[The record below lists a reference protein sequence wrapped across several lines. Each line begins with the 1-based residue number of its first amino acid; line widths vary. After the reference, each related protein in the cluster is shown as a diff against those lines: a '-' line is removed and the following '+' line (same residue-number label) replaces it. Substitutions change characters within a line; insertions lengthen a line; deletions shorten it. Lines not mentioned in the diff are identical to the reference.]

1 MIDELME
8 KIHKNC
14 HNVDEDMVQRAY
26 YFAKEAHKE
35 QKRESGEPYIIHP
48 IAVAENLAEL
58 GMDTDTIVAGLL
70 HDVIEDTK
78 YTYDDVV
85 HEFNAEIANLIDGVT
100 KLTKLGEMEYKSK
113 EEQQADNVRKMLL
126 AMAKDIRVIIIKL
139 ADRLHNMRTLKF
151 MPANKQ
157 KSKAKETLDIYAPLA
172 HRLGMSKIKW
182 ELEDLCFRY
191 LHEKE
196 YYELVRDIAEK
207 RIERE
212 NYIKEI
218 VDDLYKKLEASGID
232 SDIDGR
238 PKHFYSIYK
247 KMVNKNK
254 TIDEI
259 FDLTAIRV
267 LVNSVKDCYGVLG
280 IVHTIY
286 TPIPG
291 RFKDYIAMP
300 KPNMYQSLHTT
311 VIGPQGK
318 TFEIQIRTF
327 EMHRTAEYGIAAHW
341 KYKEGDTGRTEQ
353 DNQKHFEKKL
363 AWLRDML
370 EWQKETSDA
379 EEFIEGFKID
389 LFSDEVF
396 VFTPKGVVINL
407 CSGATPIDFAY
418 RIHTDI
424 GNKCVGAK
432 VNGKIVPLDYTLKTG
447 EIVEILTSSNAKGPN
462 MDWLNVAKSNQ
473 AKSKIKQWFKKAKK
487 EENMLKG
494 KDLLDREL
502 KKQGVN
508 YADIAKGDFY
518 ERLVK
523 RYNIHNMDD
532 VYALLGVSGIT
543 ASTLVSRLKEDNG
556 IEKVNK
562 EKENKEILNKAI
574 EEQIA
579 KTARLGVSGI
589 TASTLVSRL
598 KEDNG
603 IEKVNKEKENKE
615 ILNKAIEEQI
625 AKTARQVDQPNSY
638 GITVKGESNLMVRF
652 AKCCTPVPGDDILG
666 YITKGRGVSVH
677 RKDCQNLKNLI
688 ETDGE
693 RVVEV
698 SWGTSKGNSYFAEIQ
713 VMADDRE
720 GLLADIMSK
729 NLKNLIETDGERVV
743 EVSWGTSKGNS
754 YFAEIQ
760 VMADDREG
768 LLADIMSIITDLKL
782 QLSAVNANLSKESY
796 AYINVKVKIQCVN
809 GLKDL
814 MKRIKNLKGVVDVY
828 RVNN

>member
-100 KLTKLGEMEYKSK
+100 KLTKLGEMEYRSK

-207 RIERE
+207 RVERE

-341 KYKEGDTGRTEQ
+341 KYKEGDTGSTEQ
-353 DNQKHFEKKL
+353 DKQKDFEKKL

-424 GNKCVGAK
+424 GNRCVGAK

-462 MDWLNVAKSNQ
+462 MDWLNIAKSNQ

-532 VYALLGVSGIT
+532 VYAL
-543 ASTLVSRLKEDNG
+543 
-556 IEKVNK
+556 
-562 EKENKEILNKAI
+562 
-574 EEQIA
+574 
-579 KTARLGVSGI
+579 LGVSGI

-720 GLLADIMSK
+720 GLLADIMS
-729 NLKNLIETDGERVV
+729 
-743 EVSWGTSKGNS
+743 
-754 YFAEIQ
+754 
-760 VMADDREG
+760 
-768 LLADIMSIITDLKL
+768 IITDLKL

>member
-1 MIDELME
+1 MVDKLLENIN
-8 KIHKNC
+8 KNC
-14 HNVDEDMVQRAY
+14 HNVDIELVKKAY
-26 YFAKEAHKE
+26 NFAKEAHKD

-48 IAVAENLAEL
+48 IAVAEILAEL
-58 GMDTDTIVAGLL
+58 GMDTNTIVAGLL
-70 HDVIEDTK
+70 HDVIEDT
-78 YTYDDVV
+78 DCSFEDASRM
-85 HEFNAEIANLIDGVT
+85 FNPEVANLVDGVT
-100 KLTKLGEMEYKSK
+100 KLTKLGEMEYKTK

-157 KSKAKETLDIYAPLA
+157 KNKAKETLDIYAPLA

-196 YYELVRDIAEK
+196 YYELVKDIAEK
-207 RIERE
+207 RVERE
-212 NYIKEI
+212 SYIQDI
-218 VDDLYKKLEASGID
+218 VNDLYKKLEGAGID

-254 TIDEI
+254 SIEEI

-286 TPIPG
+286 RPIPG

-327 EMHRTAEYGIAAHW
+327 EMHKTAEYGIAAHW
-341 KYKEGDTGRTEQ
+341 KYKEGDTAGGTEV
-353 DNQKHFEKKL
+353 DKQKEFEKKL

-379 EEFIEGFKID
+379 EEFMEGFKID

-407 CSGATPIDFAY
+407 CSKATPIDFAY
-418 RIHTDI
+418 RIHTDV

-447 EIVEILTSSNAKGPN
+447 EIVEILTSPNAKGPN
-462 MDWLNVAKSNQ
+462 MDWLNIAKSNQ
-473 AKSKIKQWFKKAKK
+473 SKSKIKLWFKKAKK
-487 EENMLKG
+487 EENIVKG
-494 KDLLDREL
+494 KELFEKEL

-508 YADIAKGDFY
+508 YADIAKGDAY
-518 ERLVK
+518 EKFAK
-523 RYNIHNMDD
+523 RYNIHSIDD
-532 VYALLGVSGIT
+532 LYALIGIGSLG
-543 ASTLVSRLKEDNG
+543 ASSYIVRLKEDNG
-556 IEKVNK
+556 LDKYAK
-562 EKENKEILNKAI
+562 ERENKEILSKVI
-574 EEQIA
+574 EEHIA
-579 KTARLGVSGI
+579 KTA
-589 TASTLVSRL
+589 
-598 KEDNG
+598 KQPE
-603 IEKVNKEKENKE
+603 
-615 ILNKAIEEQI
+615 
-625 AKTARQVDQPNSY
+625 PNSY

-652 AKCCTPVPGDDILG
+652 AKCCSPVPGDDILG

-677 RKDCQNLKNLI
+677 RRDCSNLQNLI

-693 RVVEV
+693 KVVEV
-698 SWGTSKGNSYFAEIQ
+698 NWGKSLNTSYFAEIQ
-713 VMADDRE
+713 VQAEDRE
-720 GLLADIMSK
+720 NLLADTMSV
-729 NLKNLIETDGERVV
+729 I
-743 EVSWGTSKGNS
+743 S
-754 YFAEIQ
+754 
-760 VMADDREG
+760 
-768 LLADIMSIITDLKL
+768 DLKL
-782 QLSAVNANLSKESY
+782 QLSAVNANLGKEGF
-796 AYINVKVKIQCVN
+796 AFINIKIKITSVDN
-809 GLKDL
+809 LNDL
-814 MKRIKNLKGVVDVY
+814 MKRIKRLKGVLDVY
-828 RVNN
+828 RVNS